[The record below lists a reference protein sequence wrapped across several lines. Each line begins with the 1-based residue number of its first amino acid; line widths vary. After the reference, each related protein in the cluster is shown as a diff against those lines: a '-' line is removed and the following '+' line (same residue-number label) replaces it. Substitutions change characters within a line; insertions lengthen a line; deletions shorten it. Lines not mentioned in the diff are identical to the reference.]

1 MGNGSLNNGGNR
13 FALASERLS
22 HSSLFDPRQSS
33 AAPYG
38 HYDGRPIIGECTKI
52 HGGIYVGVKP
62 QEAVVVDEKY
72 GELSTTYKVFLD
84 RLPKRFKNEE
94 PTERE
99 LFKEVIRFVKDAIVL
114 SYDKFQKI
122 AEKHQLQPDRKIIL
136 DVFIREGVGL
146 PRHQVL
152 LACYLLEKLR
162 QDGKIAGFHSID
174 AEVAF
179 DDLDRDRL
187 VYTTSGGELVTFDP
201 LAKTSKV

>member
-1 MGNGSLNNGGNR
+1 MSNDPLNNGSNR
-13 FALASERLS
+13 FTLAAERLS
-22 HSSLFDPRQSS
+22 HSSLYDPRQSS

-62 QEAVVVDEKY
+62 QEAIVIDEKY
-72 GELSTTYKVFLD
+72 GELAIAYKNFHE
-84 RLPKRFKNEE
+84 RISKRFKDET
-94 PTERE
+94 PSERE
-99 LFKEVIRFVKDAIVL
+99 LLKEVVKFVKDTVVL
-114 SYDKFQKI
+114 SFEKFQQI
-122 AEKHQLQPDRKIIL
+122 AVKHQLQPDRKIIL

-162 QDGKIAGFHSID
+162 QGEKIKGFHSID

-179 DDLDRDRL
+179 DDLDRDRM
-187 VYTTSGGELVTFDP
+187 VYTTSSGELVTFDP
-201 LAKTSKV
+201 LARISKV